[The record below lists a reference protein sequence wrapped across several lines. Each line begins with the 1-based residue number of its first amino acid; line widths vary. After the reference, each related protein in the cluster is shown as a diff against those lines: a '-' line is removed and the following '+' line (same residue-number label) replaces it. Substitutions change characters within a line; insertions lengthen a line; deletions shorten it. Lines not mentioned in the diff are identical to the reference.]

1 MKYVF
6 EFKGDK
12 HVTHPVE
19 MQFYIYTLYIFI
31 NYQVMNIVGT
41 S

>member
-6 EFKGDK
+6 KFKEDK

-19 MQFYIYTLYIFI
+19 MQFYIYKLYIFCI
-31 NYQVMNIVGT
+31 K
-41 S
+41 

>member
-6 EFKGDK
+6 KFKENK

-19 MQFYIYTLYIFI
+19 MQFYIIYKLYIFI
-31 NYQVMNIVGT
+31 K
-41 S
+41 